1 MLHTATRGA
10 THSLNEAPF
19 PNSTSSPAQRP
30 RHGFAAPRPAST
42 PMVPPSDRVS
52 PTLQR
57 FHSSSGPS
65 PAALDL
71 STASSSHPLSSS
83 PAPAYPPNSSFSA
96 PHSSYTFSSTSQ
108 YASGSTSSWSDL
120 PYPRQ
125 DEQSS
130 GILRGGAGGRVG
142 SSEDGVRRE
151 LSGRATY
158 GEEIVAAIKEEE
170 EEEEVER
177 RQRWAM
183 EASLAPTAEESWAG
197 ELDRR
202 QDDTYYEEDAYYVPN
217 MTAHPAGDIGE
228 EFDFAFD
235 SPGLVAARHEPVYP
249 SAGSQMAYDGYRDG
263 EYGAGSGNA
272 PRQGD
277 NSPISPLP
285 LYADD
290 LHHHP
295 DQRSYACRPDSQT
308 AYYDSDKSASP
319 ESPFQP
325 FFVPAGPRP
334 VPFASASSRFG
345 RVDPLHSTY
354 SHSAPS
360 VVGHFQHVPAQSS
373 SYDYEG
379 MPDPAAHFAP
389 FYASYEMRS
398 PMSAFQSFH
407 IASGPQSPA
416 DEFPPPLPSSPQSLP
431 TTASPLF
438 PAYHAPRH
446 GTTSPPSSR
455 RSLLANALGPRQTRP
470 QSLEIAQ
477 AFVKVEDPD
486 SPTLLASPVP
496 LLPSSAH
503 APSSSSKAGK
513 GKKRRSSS
521 SACSVDPDW
530 TPSSPTRAPPSPRKV
545 HSTRVSPIT
554 GKPVKVIS
562 PRSWPPKDQHKRIYT
577 CDFPGCDKSFGR
589 PSARDT
595 HVRSHSG
602 VKPFMCPIPSC
613 GRTFSVFSNLK
624 RHMIVHPTVDFR
636 HVTVND
642 LPLIHWV
649 PDADP
654 EASKAAGGEGGR
666 LEWIDEDVEEEEEA
680 AVGE

>member
-1 MLHTATRGA
+1 MPHTSTRGA
-10 THSLNEAPF
+10 AHSLDETPF
-19 PNSTSSPAQRP
+19 PNSAASTAQRP

-42 PMVPPSDRVS
+42 PVVPPSDRVS

-65 PAALDL
+65 PAAFDA
-71 STASSSHPLSSS
+71 STTASSSHALSS
-83 PAPAYPPNSSFSA
+83 PAPAYHLSPSVPAS
-96 PHSSYTFSSTSQ
+96 HSSYTFSSSQQ

-125 DEQSS
+125 DESS
-130 GILRGGAGGRVG
+130 GILRGGASGRVG

-151 LSGRATY
+151 LHERATY
-158 GEEIVAAIKEEE
+158 GEEIVAAIKEED
-170 EEEEVER
+170 EEVER
-177 RQRWAM
+177 RERWVL
-183 EASLAPTAEESWAG
+183 EASLAPVAQDRFAGQFVQQGDGYYGQDEFSASHSTAQPAG
-197 ELDRR
+197 E
-202 QDDTYYEEDAYYVPN
+202 V
-217 MTAHPAGDIGE
+217 GD

-235 SPGLVAARHEPVYP
+235 SPGLVETRHIPQYP
-249 SAGSQMAYDGYRDG
+249 SAGLQTAYDGYRDSG
-263 EYGAGSGNA
+263 YGGGSGSHA
-272 PRQGD
+272 AQGD
-277 NSPISPLP
+277 HSPISPLS
-285 LYADD
+285 LCADD
-290 LHHHP
+290 LHRHP
-295 DQRSYACRPDSQT
+295 DQHSYAYRPDPQS

-319 ESPFQP
+319 ESPLQP
-325 FFVPAGPRP
+325 FFVPAGSRP
-334 VPFASASSRFG
+334 VPFASASASSHFG
-345 RVDPLHSTY
+345 RTNPLHPTY

-360 VVGHFQHVPAQSS
+360 VVGHFQHVPAQPG
-373 SYDYEG
+373 SYDYEE

-389 FYASYEMRS
+389 YYASYEMRS
-398 PMSAFQSFH
+398 PMTAFQSFH
-407 IASGPQSPA
+407 IAPGPQSPA

-431 TTASPLF
+431 TTTSPLF
-438 PAYHAPRH
+438 PAYNASRH
-446 GTTSPPSSR
+446 GTVSPPSSR
-455 RSLLANALGPRQTRP
+455 RSVIANALVHRQTRP

-477 AFVKVEDPD
+477 AFVRVEDPD
-486 SPTLLASPVP
+486 SPTILASPAP
-496 LLPSSAH
+496 LSPSSPH
-503 APSSSSKAGK
+503 APSSSSKTAK
-513 GKKRRSSS
+513 GKKRRSTS
-521 SACSVDPDW
+521 SASSVDPDW
-530 TPSSPTRAPPSPRKV
+530 TPSSPTRAPSSPRHV
-545 HSTRVSPIT
+545 HATRVSPIT

-595 HVRSHSG
+595 HMRSHSG

-666 LEWIDEDVEEEEEA
+666 LEWIDEDVEESEDA

>member
-1 MLHTATRGA
+1 MATRGA
-10 THSLNEAPF
+10 AHSLDE
-19 PNSTSSPAQRP
+19 TSSSNPASSTAQRP

-42 PMVPPSDRVS
+42 PVVRPSDRGS

-65 PAALDL
+65 PAAFDPF
-71 STASSSHPLSSS
+71 TASSSHPLYSS
-83 PAPAYPPNSSFSA
+83 PAPAYPANSSFPT
-96 PHSSYTFSSTSQ
+96 PHSSYTFSSTQQ
-108 YASGSTSSWSDL
+108 YASGSTTSLWSDL
-120 PYPRQ
+120 PHPRQ

-130 GILRGGAGGRVG
+130 GILRGGAGCRVG

-151 LSGRATY
+151 LHERATY
-158 GEEIVAAIKEEE
+158 GEEIVAAIKEED
-170 EEEEVER
+170 EEVER
-177 RQRWAM
+177 RERWALD
-183 EASLAPTAEESWAG
+183 ASLAPVNQERFAG
-197 ELDRR
+197 DFR
-202 QDDTYYEEDAYYVPN
+202 QQQGDEFYGQEDEYY
-217 MTAHPAGDIGE
+217 TSHSTSRPAGDIGE

-235 SPGLVAARHEPVYP
+235 TPGLVAARHVPAYP
-249 SAGSQMAYDGYRDG
+249 PAGSQLAYDGYRDG
-263 EYGAGSGNA
+263 GYGGGSGNV

-277 NSPISPLP
+277 NSPLSPLSF
-285 LYADD
+285 YADD
-290 LHHHP
+290 PHRHP
-295 DQRSYACRPDSQT
+295 DQHSYAYRPDSQN
-308 AYYDSDKSASP
+308 AYHDSDKSASP

-334 VPFASASSRFG
+334 VPFASASASSHFG
-345 RVDPLHSTY
+345 RTDNLYPTY

-360 VVGHFQHVPAQSS
+360 VVGHFQHVLAQPG
-373 SYDYEG
+373 YDEYEETL
-379 MPDPAAHFAP
+379 DPAAHFAP
-389 FYASYEMRS
+389 YYASYEVRS
-398 PMSAFQSFH
+398 PMTAFQSFH
-407 IASGPQSPA
+407 IPSGPQSPA

-431 TTASPLF
+431 TTTAPLF
-438 PAYHAPRH
+438 PAYNAPRH

-486 SPTLLASPVP
+486 SPTPLASPVF
-496 LLPSSAH
+496 LSPSGPH
-503 APSSSSKAGK
+503 APSSSSEAGK

-521 SACSVDPDW
+521 SASVDPDW

-545 HSTRVSPIT
+545 HATRVSPIT

-595 HVRSHSG
+595 HMRSHSG

-642 LPLIHWV
+642 LPLIQWV

-666 LEWIDEDVEEEEEA
+666 LEWIEEDVEEEGEA